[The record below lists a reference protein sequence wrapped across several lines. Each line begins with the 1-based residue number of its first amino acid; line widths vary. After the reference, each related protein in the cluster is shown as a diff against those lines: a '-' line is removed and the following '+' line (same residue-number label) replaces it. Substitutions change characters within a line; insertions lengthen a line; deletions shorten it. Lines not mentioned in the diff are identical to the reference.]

1 MDNKIIRINELV
13 KILNNA
19 SDEYYNSDKASLSN
33 QEFDKLFDELK
44 QLELL
49 TNYIISSSP
58 TQKVGYEIKSKLS
71 KVTHTIPL
79 KSLGKTKSIDEVKS
93 FIGNHEVVA
102 MLKGDG
108 LTCEI
113 IYDNTLLQQGSTR
126 GNSIIGEDITHNVK
140 TFKNI
145 PSKIDF
151 KGYLKLAG
159 ESVIFEKDFEII
171 NNKLKEDDKYSN
183 SRNLVAGSVRQL
195 DSKICA
201 NRNVNFMA
209 FSLLECKDE
218 NGEDVKLKTIMEQF
232 AFLGSLGFYV
242 IANADIKNNQQNI
255 EKTIEFLKDYAV
267 KSGTPIDG
275 IVFAYNNLEYAKSL
289 GETEH
294 HPLGKLAMKFADDEY
309 ETKYIKT
316 EWQVSR
322 TSIINPVGVFQ
333 PVDLDGAITTKATLH
348 NIDYFEALQLG
359 ENDIIS
365 VARMNMVIPKI
376 LTNKTRSNTE
386 VIPTQCPICG
396 EKTEVKLQKTARFL
410 YCTNDNC
417 PSKKVA
423 QFEHFCSRDA
433 MNIMGVSEAICEE
446 FINKGF
452 LKTIPDLYNLEQY
465 KSQIVKMNGYGLKSY
480 NKIIEGVNNSRKTT
494 LANFLFALGIPNVGK
509 GTSKDLAKYFN
520 NDINYL
526 LDDISYNKLIQMK
539 DCGEITALSIMDYFG
554 DIQNIELVNELLKY
568 VEFEEDKQVIQSDSS
583 IKDKVFVVTGDVFK
597 FKNRKELEA
606 KIDSLGGKVTGSV
619 SAKTNYLINNDFN
632 SPSSKNKKAKDLN
645 ISIIN
650 EDEFL
655 DIIGEM

>member
-1 MDNKIIRINELV
+1 MDNSKIIRINELV
-13 KILNNA
+13 QILNNA
-19 SDEYYNSDKASLSN
+19 SDEYYNSDKASLSD

-44 QLELL
+44 QLESQ
-49 TNYIISSSP
+49 TNYIVSSSP
-58 TQKVGYEIKSKLS
+58 TQKVGYEVKSKLS
-71 KVTHTIPL
+71 KITHIIPL

-209 FSLLECKDE
+209 FSLLECRNE
-218 NGEDVKLKTIMEQF
+218 YGEDIKFDTIIEQFGFLRNLGFCVITNNTIINNKQDIDKTIT
-232 AFLGSLGFYV
+232 S
-242 IANADIKNNQQNI
+242 
-255 EKTIEFLKDYAV
+255 LKDYAI
-267 KSGTPIDG
+267 KSGIPIDG

-309 ETKYIKT
+309 ETRYIKT

-359 ENDIIS
+359 ENDIIT

-386 VIPTQCPICG
+386 VIPSKCPICG

-465 KSQIVKMNGYGLKSY
+465 KSQIVKMSGYGLKSY
-480 NKIIEGVNNSRKTT
+480 EKIIEGINNSRKCK
-494 LANFLFALGIPNVGK
+494 LENFLFALGIPNIGK
-509 GTSKDLAKYFN
+509 GTSKDLAKFID
-520 NDINYL
+520 NDIKKLSSIKYNEL
-526 LDDISYNKLIQMK
+526 LQMK
-539 DCGEITALSIMDYFG
+539 DCGEVTALSIRDYFAS
-554 DIQNIELVNELLKY
+554 IINIDMINELLQY
-568 VEFEEDKQVIQSDSS
+568 IEFEEEKQILQSDSS

-619 SAKTNYLINNDFN
+619 SKNTNYLINNDVN
-632 SPSSKNKKAKDLN
+632 SPSSKNKKANELG
-645 ISIIN
+645 ISIIS

-655 DIIGEM
+655 TILGEL